1 MDRELRMTTQ
11 KMSVRLKTL
20 VLAMGIVAAGTAHAD
35 TNTEVEQLRKEVQE
49 LRGMLEQ
56 YAQQQKQMNTQQQN
70 YPVQVAAQT
79 SPAKPVAEKKG
90 LGITVGGAEV
100 NFYGNIRADAT
111 YQIDGGP
118 SRAHPYNQIN
128 KAALDGAPGN
138 SDLFKSTLAATRLG
152 FDFKTPTQAGDVA
165 GKVEVDFLGSN
176 DTLRI
181 RHAYL
186 TYANWLI
193 GQTWSNFAVPD
204 YMPETIDALG
214 YVGGAVKRTPQ
225 VRYTSTFSPETN
237 LIFALEDSKYSSD
250 SVSGTAWTL
259 GSDPDNQMRIP
270 ALTARLNHKFANNA
284 GIISA
289 RTMVADKQ
297 TSDDEKVAWGVGL
310 GTKYN
315 VTSSTT
321 LKADY
326 YHVKGDSSFVSWSNP
341 GYAIDAN
348 KNIQQSEFDSIT
360 VGITQQFNPKLR
372 GTLGYGYMKHDT
384 DLDYINASKSPSAL
398 NKDLWQAWANVFYS
412 PIKPVS
418 LGLEYTYG
426 ERETFAAP
434 HATTPLTSKTGE
446 ENRVN
451 VVALYNF

>member
-1 MDRELRMTTQ
+1 
-11 KMSVRLKTL
+11 VF
-20 VLAMGIVAAGTAHAD
+20 AAGTVQAD

-56 YAQQQKQMNTQQQN
+56 YAQQQKQTNTQQQN
-70 YPVQVAAQT
+70 YQVQATAQPA
-79 SPAKPVAEKKG
+79 PAKPVVEKKG

-100 NFYGNIRADAT
+100 NFYGNVRADAT

-237 LIFALEDSKYSSD
+237 LIFALEDSKYSD
-250 SVSGTAWTL
+250 NSGTTL

-315 VTSSTT
+315 VTPSTT

-341 GYAIDAN
+341 GYSIE
-348 KNIQQSEFDSIT
+348 KPGGNIQQSEFDSIT
-360 VGITQQFNPKLR
+360 VGITQQFNPKWR
-372 GTLGYGYMKHDT
+372 GTLGYGYMTHDE
-384 DLDYINASKSPSAL
+384 DLDYINASANPAAL

-426 ERETFAAP
+426 ERETFS
-434 HATTPLTSKTGE
+434 TPTLTSKTGE

>member
-1 MDRELRMTTQ
+1 MTTQ

-20 VLAMGIVAAGTAHAD
+20 VLAMGVAAAGTAQAD

-56 YAQQQKQMNTQQQN
+56 YAQQQKQMNVQQQN
-70 YPVQVAAQT
+70 YQAQVAAQI
-79 SPAKPVAEKKG
+79 SPAKPAPEKKG

-100 NFYGNIRADAT
+100 NFYGNVRADAT

-118 SRAHPYNQIN
+118 NKGHPYNQIN
-128 KAALDGAPGN
+128 KAALEGTTGN
-138 SDLFKSTLAATRLG
+138 SDIFKSTLAATRLG
-152 FDFKTPTQAGDVA
+152 FDFKTPTQSGDVA
-165 GKVEVDFLGSN
+165 GKVEVDFLGAN

-204 YMPETIDALG
+204 YMPESIDALG

-225 VRYTSTFSPETN
+225 VRYTSTFSPQTN
-237 LIFALEDSKYSSD
+237 LIFALEDSKYSD
-250 SVSGTAWTL
+250 NSGTTL

-270 ALTARLNHKFANNA
+270 ALTARFNHKFADNA
-284 GIISA
+284 GIVTA

-310 GTKYN
+310 GTKFN
-315 VTSSTT
+315 VTPSTT

-360 VGITQQFNPKLR
+360 VGITQQFNPKWR
-372 GTLGYGYMKHDT
+372 GTLGYGYMNHDT
-384 DLDYINASKSPSAL
+384 DLDYINASANPSAL

-426 ERETFAAP
+426 ERETFSAP
-434 HATTPLTSKTGE
+434 NATTPLTSKTGE

-451 VVALYNF
+451 VVAMYNF